1 MHDVQISEQ
10 PMTTEAGK
18 VWRRTYATPVG
29 SVFQDEI
36 RYPGYCQWH
45 GARGWKDIQ
54 PWQTQHLIKG
64 PEDYPVVKFI
74 VEHTEYQADYF
85 PIEQAKD
92 WVGDDGIVIDMQPH
106 SPVQMLM
113 IDWVGSEQGRFFI
126 HHARYRELVE
136 DLYQA
141 IARSREPMYEIG
153 AKSPADIIWFFDNVD
168 GVLVNPR
175 LFEKYFIPEY
185 EKMARVCH
193 DHGKLLACH
202 MDGRIGVLKELIG
215 RSPLDI
221 IEAFH
226 PPPLGDLP
234 LGEALALWPD
244 KVIWVGF
251 PGTVYS
257 LGPEATRK
265 YALDLL
271 KEVIPGERVA
281 IAMSTENLVSNNN
294 LLALTSVLERA
305 ELPLR

>member
-1 MHDVQISEQ
+1 M
-10 PMTTEAGK
+10 
-18 VWRRTYATPVG
+18 
-29 SVFQDEI
+29 
-36 RYPGYCQWH
+36 
-45 GARGWKDIQ
+45 
-54 PWQTQHLIKG
+54 
-64 PEDYPVVKFI
+64 
-74 VEHTEYQADYF
+74 
-85 PIEQAKD
+85 
-92 WVGDDGIVIDMQPH
+92 IDMQPH
-106 SPVQMLM
+106 SPMQMLM

-136 DLYQA
+136 DLYRA

-153 AKSPADIIWFFDNVD
+153 ARSPADVIWFFDNVD

-175 LFEKYFIPEY
+175 LFEKYFMAEY

-193 DHGKLLACH
+193 DRGKLLACH

-215 RSPLDI
+215 RTSIDI

-234 LGEALALWPD
+234 LGEALTLWRD

-265 YALDLL
+265 YAIDLM
-271 KEVIPGERVA
+271 KEVIPGERVG
-281 IAMSTENLVSNNN
+281 IVMSTENLVSNVN
-294 LLALTSVLERA
+294 LAALTSVLEKI
-305 ELPLR
+305 ELPLTREQVARIAASLEAE